1 LRAVLLVTVR
11 GESMAPALHE
21 GDRVLAVKFWPLR
34 RGAIVAVRVPP
45 APGEEPWLWVKR
57 AVALGGQ
64 TARVPRAHLHPD
76 ADPAFSGGRVDGDD
90 IVWDVPPGHVFVR
103 GDAAHSADSATWG
116 PIPRS
121 AIAGVVVRRLGSPK
135 PAA

>member
-1 LRAVLLVTVR
+1 MLLVTVR

-21 GDRVLAVKFWPLR
+21 GDRVLVVRRWPLR

-57 AVALGGQ
+57 AIALGDEQ
-64 TARVPRAHLHPD
+64 ARVPRAQLHPD
-76 ADPAFSGGRVDGDD
+76 ADPGFSGGRIDGDD
-90 IVWDVPPGHVFVR
+90 VVWDVPAGHVFVR
-103 GDAAHSADSATWG
+103 GDAASSADSATWG

-121 AIAGVVVRRLGSPK
+121 AVAGVMVRRLGSRRPG
-135 PAA
+135 A